1 LASSVRQSAFERGL
15 AALRRKE
22 RTAAELGAWLSEREF
37 PPDEIETALALLTEL
52 GELDDRRFARRY
64 AEDKRELSGW
74 GEARIRETLLAR
86 GVDRDDVEA
95 AVAGNSETIQ
105 IERAADLL
113 ARRGDRLD
121 DDSSRGR
128 ALAYLTRRGYD
139 YEIAYEAV
147 RRSGRRA
154 A

>member
-1 LASSVRQSAFERGL
+1 MAGDAFERAL

-22 RTAAELGAWLSEREF
+22 RTAAELARWFAERDYAA
-37 PPDEIETALALLTEL
+37 DEAEEALARLIEL
-52 GELDDRRFARRY
+52 GELDDERFARRF

-74 GEARIRETLLAR
+74 GAGRIRESLLGRGIEPATVDAIVGEDSPGEQIAR
-86 GVDRDDVEA
+86 AVE
-95 AVAGNSETIQ
+95 
-105 IERAADLL
+105 LL
-113 ARRGDRLD
+113 SRRGAGLGDDRARA
-121 DDSSRGR
+121 S

-147 RRSGRRA
+147 RRSQRRA